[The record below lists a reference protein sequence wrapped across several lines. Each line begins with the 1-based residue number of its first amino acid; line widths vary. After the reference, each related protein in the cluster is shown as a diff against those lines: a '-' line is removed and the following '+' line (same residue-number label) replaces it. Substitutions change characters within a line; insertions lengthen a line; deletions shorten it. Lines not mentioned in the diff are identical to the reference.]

1 MNESL
6 SAAPEAVRAA
16 YRRLS
21 AKQAAFALAVP
32 TAPSLVQAAVIAG
45 YSAKAAKAQSSGL
58 AQRPDVKTVV
68 DWLVGTTLE
77 AAHLTV
83 EGVMRELAALVH
95 ADPTQLFDPE
105 SGALKPPSAWPE
117 SAGKFISSV
126 DVADLYEG
134 SGSDRTKV
142 GEIHKFKFADKLG
155 AINTALKLLNAFPEK
170 KKAVTHTHRVG
181 VVVVP
186 AKQIG
191 QDVLGAAAT
200 QVLPLPEVL
209 PTQPT
214 NFRLTRPGAGRT
226 AAPASPETDERTT

>member
-1 MNESL
+1 MTDKMS
-6 SAAPEAVRAA
+6 SAPESVIAA

-21 AKQAAFALAVP
+21 VKQAAFALAIP
-32 TAPSLVQAAVIAG
+32 TAPSLVQAALTAG
-45 YSAKAAKAQSSGL
+45 YSDKAAKAQSSRL
-58 AQRPDVKTVV
+58 AQHPDVNTVA
-68 DWLVGTTLE
+68 DWLVGGGL
-77 AAHLTV
+77 AVAQLTV
-83 EGVMRELAALVH
+83 EGVMRELAALVF

-105 SGALKPPSAWPE
+105 TGALKPPSAWPE
-117 SAGKFISSV
+117 AAGKFVTAV

-186 AKQIG
+186 AKNVHRDAI
-191 QDVLGAAAT
+191 DVQSAES
-200 QVLPLPEVL
+200 LPLPVVV
-209 PTQPT
+209 PTRMDP
-214 NFRLTRPGAGRT
+214 FRLMKPSG
-226 AAPASPETDERTT
+226 S